1 MKIAIITDMHFGVRG
16 DKQAFLDHQEKFF
29 SKIFFPKI
37 DELGIN
43 TVFDLGDT
51 FDRRKYTNHV
61 TLKRSREMFYDPMIE
76 RGIECHT
83 VVGNHSVYY
92 KNTNEV
98 NSPALLLEGYGNVS
112 VYDKDPVE
120 IEFDGLP
127 IMLCPWITS
136 DNEAIVSEAFTRA
149 RSEILMGHFQIEGF
163 EMMKGHMCDYGMSK
177 NAFSKF
183 HSVYSGHFH
192 HPSKYDNIT
201 YLGAPYE
208 MTWADYGG
216 KRGFHIFDTDT
227 REMTFVANSFA
238 LFHKIHYIDQL
249 TVEDIEEIDVSPL
262 TNAFIKVIVSSRE
275 NPYVLDLF
283 LEKVQSVNPADVK
296 VVDDH
301 QNYDLIN
308 EDDLVD
314 EAEDTGSI
322 IRKYI
327 DNTETKLDKKKIE
340 DFVSGLYAEAS
351 NL

>member
-1 MKIAIITDMHFGVRG
+1 MKIAIITDVHFGVRG
-16 DKQAFLDHQEKFF
+16 DKAAFLNHQEKFF
-29 SKIFFPKI
+29 REVFFPKI
-37 DELGIN
+37 DELGIK

-61 TLKRSREMFYDPMIE
+61 TLTRARNMFYDPMVV

-92 KNTNEV
+92 KNTNNV
-98 NSPALLLEGYGNVS
+98 NSPMLFLEGYSNVLI
-112 VYDKDPVE
+112 YDRTPVE
-120 IEFDGLP
+120 IDFDGLP

-136 DNEAIVSEAFTRA
+136 DNEALVADAFAKA
-149 RSEILMGHFQIEGF
+149 RSNILMGHFQIEGF
-163 EMMKGHMCDYGMSK
+163 EMMKGHVCDYGMSK
-177 NAFSKF
+177 SAFDRF
-183 HSVYSGHFH
+183 HAVYSGHFH

-208 MTWADYGG
+208 MNWGDYGG

-227 REMTFVANSFA
+227 QEMTFYPNPFA
-238 LFHKIHYIDQL
+238 LFHKIHYLSHL
-249 TVEDIEEIDVSPL
+249 TAEDIEAIDVSPL
-262 TNAFIKVIVSSRE
+262 TDAFVKVIVSNRE

-283 LEKVQSVNPADVK
+283 LEKIQAVNPADVK

-322 IRKYI
+322 ISKYI
-327 DNTETKLDKKKIE
+327 DNIQTRLDKKKIE
-340 DFVSGLYAEAS
+340 DFVIGLYAEAS